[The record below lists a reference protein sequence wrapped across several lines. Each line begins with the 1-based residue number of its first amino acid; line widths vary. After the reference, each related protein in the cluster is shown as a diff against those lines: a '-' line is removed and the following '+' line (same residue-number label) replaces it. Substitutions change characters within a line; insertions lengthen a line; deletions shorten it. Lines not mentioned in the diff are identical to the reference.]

1 MFDGARKSAFSR
13 RHWSHKDNSAKE
25 ITQGMSETPKQ
36 EGSKSRDFLKGA
48 LLTLISITVSVGF
61 LEIVVRM
68 IEPKEVMRYFY
79 SEDSNILHHKFK
91 PNAVGRYK
99 TTEFDTDYK
108 INSLG
113 LRDKEYS
120 VQKPAN
126 TFRIVM
132 IGDSFTEGDGVFSD
146 ETFSKRLEVKLQSNR
161 TGTNYE
167 VINAGVG
174 SYSALLEYL
183 YLKNYGLQLQP
194 DLVIL
199 NFDLSDVYD
208 DITYTALARFDENGI
223 PVGVSPSGE
232 SQGLLKGPLATIK
245 DWFKNNLRLYNFI
258 RIRITPQLEMAK
270 RQGNFNG
277 DIRHD
282 KYALLRETYSDSAA
296 NWALTDKYL
305 LLIRD
310 LLKTKGVDFWMTVYP
325 YGLQIHP
332 QEWKAGRE
340 YWQFKQDTVYST
352 WPQERLEQ
360 WASGNDI
367 RIINMCPEFKEL
379 SKTVFPL
386 YLSNNGHW
394 VAAGHQLVADV
405 LEKNLKPYLA
415 ERNGSSTQA
424 FAKPSN

>member
-1 MFDGARKSAFSR
+1 MAESTAS
-13 RHWSHKDNSAKE
+13 SS
-25 ITQGMSETPKQ
+25 
-36 EGSKSRDFLKGA
+36 SKLRERMKVA
-48 LLTLISITVSVGF
+48 LLMLMSILLCLGF

-79 SEDSNILHHKFK
+79 SQDDTILHHKFK
-91 PNAVGRYK
+91 PNATGRYK

-120 VQKPAN
+120 VHKPAN
-126 TFRIVM
+126 TFRILM
-132 IGDSFTEGDGVFSD
+132 LGDSFTEGDGVYSN
-146 ETFSKRLEVKLQSNR
+146 ETFSKRLEEKLQSQP
-161 TGTNYE
+161 GPMKFE

-174 SYSALLEYL
+174 SYSSLLEYL
-183 YLKNYGLQLQP
+183 YLKNYGLQLNP

-208 DITYTALARFDENGI
+208 DITYTPLARFDANGV

-232 SQGLLKGPLATIK
+232 PEGLLKGPLASIK
-245 DWFKNNLRLYNFI
+245 DWFKNNFRLYNFI

-277 DIRHD
+277 DIHHD
-282 KYALLRETYSDSAA
+282 KYALIRETYVDADS
-296 NWALTDKYL
+296 NWALTHKYL
-305 LLIRD
+305 LLTRD
-310 LLKTKGVDFWMTVYP
+310 LLKEKGIDFWMTVYP

-332 QEWKAGRE
+332 KEWKAGRD
-340 YWQFKQDTVYST
+340 YWQFRQDTVYST

-360 WASGNDI
+360 WGTANG
-367 RIINMCPEFKEL
+367 INVVNVCADFKRL

-386 YLSNNGHW
+386 YLDNNGHW

-405 LEKNLKPYLA
+405 LYKRLLSYLPEKEVAASPAAL
-415 ERNGSSTQA
+415 
-424 FAKPSN
+424 

>member
-1 MFDGARKSAFSR
+1 MTEK
-13 RHWSHKDNSAKE
+13 
-25 ITQGMSETPKQ
+25 QGS
-36 EGSKSRDFLKGA
+36 SKGREVGKGV
-48 LLTLISITVSVGF
+48 LLTLSTIIVCLGF

-79 SEDSNILHHKFK
+79 SQDDNILHHKFI
-91 PNAVGRYK
+91 PNASGRYK

-120 VQKPAN
+120 VQKPPN
-126 TFRIVM
+126 TFRVLM
-132 IGDSFTEGDGVFSD
+132 VGDSFTEGDGVFSN
-146 ETFSKRLEVKLQSNR
+146 ETFSKRLEEKLQHQP
-161 TGTNYE
+161 GAMKFE

-174 SYSALLEYL
+174 SYSSLLEYL

-208 DITYTALARFDENGI
+208 DITYTQTARFDEKGI
-223 PVGVSPSGE
+223 PIGISPSDE
-232 SQGLLKGPLATIK
+232 PEGLLKGPMASIK
-245 DWFKNNLRLYNFI
+245 DFFKNNFRLYNFI

-277 DIRHD
+277 DIHHD
-282 KYALLRETYSDSAA
+282 KYALLRETYVDSDS
-296 NWALTDKYL
+296 NWALTHKYL
-305 LLIRD
+305 LLTRD
-310 LLKTKGVDFWMTVYP
+310 LLKEKEIDFWMSDYP

-332 QEWKAGRE
+332 KEWKSGRN
-340 YWQFKQDTVYST
+340 YWQFRQDTVYST
-352 WPQERLEQ
+352 LPQEKLEQ
-360 WASGNDI
+360 WGIANGI
-367 RIINMCPEFKEL
+367 KFINMCPDFKEL

-386 YLSNNGHW
+386 YLDNNGHW

-405 LEKNLKPYLA
+405 IYRNLQPYLQEKA
-415 ERNGSSTQA
+415 AASTQTTVTTT
-424 FAKPSN
+424 N